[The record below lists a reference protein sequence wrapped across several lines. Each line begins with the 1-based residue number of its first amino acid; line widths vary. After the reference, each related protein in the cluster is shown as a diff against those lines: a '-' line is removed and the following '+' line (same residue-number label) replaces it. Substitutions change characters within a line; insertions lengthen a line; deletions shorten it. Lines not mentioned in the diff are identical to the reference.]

1 MVATIAEVAGALLD
15 LHKKSPSQARNAYS
29 AVLLIPGF
37 EQVRFHPV
45 LAPYK
50 RLWNTNLQK
59 YGCFWDARPVIA
71 KLASAAGPEAT
82 PEEGVSHLR
91 GLTVKA
97 L

>member
-15 LHKKSPSQARNAYS
+15 LHKKSPSQARNAHS
-29 AVLLIPGF
+29 EVLLIPGF
-37 EQVRFHPV
+37 GQVRFHPV

-59 YGCFWDARPVIA
+59 YGCFWDARPVFA
-71 KLASAAGPEAT
+71 KLASAAGADAT
-82 PEEGVSHLR
+82 PGEALNHLK
-91 GLTVKA
+91 GLTAKG